1 MSRGGLLGAAIA
13 ALVVLIIMNS
23 AVFTVQQA
31 EQALVLRFGEVVRQ
45 VDKPGLQFK
54 LPIVE
59 NVAYFDK
66 RLLDFDAESQ
76 RVPTTDQKPLL
87 VDAFA
92 RYRIVNPL
100 RFFQLANNER
110 GFEERFR
117 VIINSAVQ
125 NEISKVPLLTMLTP
139 ERAAVIKQITEIVR
153 NNAENYGVSVVD
165 VRLKTVNFPRELIS
179 SVVSRMQTQ
188 RGQEARKI
196 RAEGDKESRRI
207 HADAD
212 LQERVIIA
220 EARKQSEITQGLG
233 DAEAQRIYNEAYGK
247 DPKFFD
253 FWRSM
258 QAMTVA
264 LPKETTTYVG
274 GANNDFFRYFGSENG
289 AGDVKAVAKP

>member
-1 MSRGGLLGAAIA
+1 MTRGGLLGAAIA
-13 ALVVLIIMNS
+13 VLVFLIVASS

-45 VDKPGLQFK
+45 ADQPGLHFK
-54 LPIVE
+54 LPLVE

-125 NEISKVPLLTMLTP
+125 NEISKVPLQTMLTP

-153 NNAENYGVSVVD
+153 SNAENYGITVVD
-165 VRLKTVNFPRELIS
+165 VRLKMVNFPRELIS

-212 LQERVIIA
+212 LQERIIIA
-220 EARKQSEITQGLG
+220 EAKKQAEITQGQG
-233 DAEAQRIYNEAYGK
+233 DAEAQHIYNDAYGK

-264 LPKETTTYVG
+264 LPKETTSYVG
-274 GANNDFFRYFGSENG
+274 AADGDFFRFFSSEKG
-289 AGDVKAVAKP
+289 VIDPKPPAKP